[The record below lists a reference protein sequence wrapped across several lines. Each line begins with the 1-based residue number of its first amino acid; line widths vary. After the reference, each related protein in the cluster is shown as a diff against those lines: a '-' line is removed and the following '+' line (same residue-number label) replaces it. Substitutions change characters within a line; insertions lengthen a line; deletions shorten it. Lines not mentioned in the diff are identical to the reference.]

1 MRALE
6 NVCGSAQAN
15 AILRIRDLVDLA
27 IEDDPRAPCLW
38 LPSQHWDDFCA
49 AIDQRPNLIGAVI
62 YRGKTIRDGGP
73 LSEITTRR

>member
-1 MRALE
+1 M
-6 NVCGSAQAN
+6 SAAMN
-15 AILRIRDLVDLA
+15 IRDLVDLA

-38 LPSQHWDDFCA
+38 VPSQHWRAFCE

-73 LSEITTRR
+73 LSEIATRR